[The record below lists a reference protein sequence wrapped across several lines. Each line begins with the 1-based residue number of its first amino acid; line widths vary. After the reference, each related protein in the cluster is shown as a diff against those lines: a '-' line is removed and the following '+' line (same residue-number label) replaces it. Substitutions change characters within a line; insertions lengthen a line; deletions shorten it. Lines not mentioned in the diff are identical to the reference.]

1 MGRGDQ
7 RGQAWPL
14 VLTLLLGLILL
25 ALPIIA
31 TGYAEGTLWLTQQA
45 ADAAA
50 LAGAQHTV
58 TEQQTDAAGT
68 VFCQSV
74 AVDPI
79 AGPAAALR
87 YWDANLAAMP
97 SLQTVSFLAVPDGN
111 TLSVQAKV
119 NLPGGGLALVGDQ
132 TLTWQV
138 AAEAQTAAP
147 ASGLPAC

>member
-74 AVDPI
+74 AVDPL
-79 AGPAAALR
+79 AGPAAAQH
-87 YWDANLAAMP
+87 YWNANLAAMP
-97 SLQTVSFLAVPDGN
+97 SLVTTSFLAVPDGS
-111 TLSVQAKV
+111 TLSIQASV
-119 NLPGGGLALVGDQ
+119 SVPGGGLALVGVP

-138 AAEAQTAAP
+138 RAEAQAVAP